1 MPALARDVEFSCG
14 RGRFVSVVRAVCH
27 TQLGNQL
34 SAYAA
39 LLYFTARHG
48 YHAVLDPFQL
58 KIIGAVFRR
67 VETVNCD
74 CDYVK
79 IMSAILR
86 TDKLSIG
93 ALSFSQCRCG
103 GARWVRPLQLRT
115 THGRTRL
122 ATGLRP
128 GWDPSKHAS
137 NTLVDLG
144 PFSVPVFLIKG
155 ILTLE
160 LESVS

>member
-14 RGRFVSVVRAVCH
+14 RGRFVSVVKAVCH

-79 IMSAILR
+79 IMSVILR
-86 TDKLSIG
+86 TASCFVDVVKIYTQLIY
-93 ALSFSQCRCG
+93 FSSRG
-103 GARWVRPLQLRT
+103 FVR
-115 THGRTRL
+115 G
-122 ATGLRP
+122 
-128 GWDPSKHAS
+128 
-137 NTLVDLG
+137 
-144 PFSVPVFLIKG
+144 
-155 ILTLE
+155 
-160 LESVS
+160 

>member
-67 VETVNCD
+67 VETTAVTLIAGD
-74 CDYVK
+74 G
-79 IMSAILR
+79 IR
-86 TDKLSIG
+86 QKLK
-93 ALSFSQCRCG
+93 FHH
-103 GARWVRPLQLRT
+103 T
-115 THGRTRL
+115 
-122 ATGLRP
+122 
-128 GWDPSKHAS
+128 
-137 NTLVDLG
+137 
-144 PFSVPVFLIKG
+144 
-155 ILTLE
+155 
-160 LESVS
+160 

>member
-67 VETVNCD
+67 VETRAV
-74 CDYVK
+74 
-79 IMSAILR
+79 
-86 TDKLSIG
+86 
-93 ALSFSQCRCG
+93 
-103 GARWVRPLQLRT
+103 
-115 THGRTRL
+115 
-122 ATGLRP
+122 
-128 GWDPSKHAS
+128 
-137 NTLVDLG
+137 TLTL
-144 PFSVPVFLIKG
+144 
-155 ILTLE
+155 LE
-160 LESVS
+160 LETKVHTKVRNHREGPYTWRFQPGEGPSRGLLRDYEPSYETF

>member
-48 YHAVLDPFQL
+48 YHAVLDPFQI

-67 VETVNCD
+67 VETRAVTLIAGD
-74 CDYVK
+74 G
-79 IMSAILR
+79 IR
-86 TDKLSIG
+86 QKLEFHHTHLELG
-93 ALSFSQCRCG
+93 ALG
-103 GARWVRPLQLRT
+103 YIGT
-115 THGRTRL
+115 
-122 ATGLRP
+122 
-128 GWDPSKHAS
+128 
-137 NTLVDLG
+137 
-144 PFSVPVFLIKG
+144 FLFY
-155 ILTLE
+155 
-160 LESVS
+160 